1 MQRRDKMVAKQ
12 RAEVSGITEE
22 SLRQK
27 RQERM
32 KAVSDEAL
40 IDLDDYTLTLAAM
53 RK

>member
-1 MQRRDKMVAKQ
+1 MQTKDEVGAKQ
-12 RAEVSGITEE
+12 HAEALALSEA

-27 RQERM
+27 RRERM

-40 IDLDDYTLTLAAM
+40 IDLDDYTMMLATK